1 MLSCG
6 RDLRSSAPNVARR
19 RLQRTSAVRAWHSR
33 ELKNMSR
40 QAAARVRALK
50 EHDYDKYL
58 ELARN
63 AKDDRLKELMKKTDD
78 IIIELG
84 LKVKTK

>member
-1 MLSCG
+1 
-6 RDLRSSAPNVARR
+6 
-19 RLQRTSAVRAWHSR
+19 
-33 ELKNMSR
+33 MSR

-84 LKVKTK
+84 LKVGFMFIHKCLWSGAINTKCLLRLTHL

>member
-1 MLSCG
+1 MQI
-6 RDLRSSAPNVARR
+6 AARR
-19 RLQRTSAVRAWHSR
+19 RAQRAAAVRSWHSR
-33 ELKNMSR
+33 EMRNMSR

-50 EHDYDKYL
+50 EHDYEKYL

-84 LKVKTK
+84 LKVGCACKPF